1 MKRKRR
7 KTKMTNEIAYNSK
20 EEWLALRRQLG
31 VGGSDASAV
40 IGFNPYKSAYTLWAE
55 KTGRIPEFE
64 GNLITEVGSYLE
76 EFVAKL
82 FERETGKKV
91 RRKNR
96 MLINSV
102 YPWAFA
108 DVDRLVVGEKALLE
122 IKTTNSFPI
131 MKQVRNGEFPEQ
143 YYAQV
148 VHYLAVS
155 GLDKAYLAVLIGCRD
170 FKVFELE
177 RDENE
182 ISALMGAEKEFWF
195 GYVKNDTPPPAD
207 GAESTSETLSTIY
220 PESNDNTVN
229 LMAYENDLKQYM
241 TYTSLIKDV
250 EKQRDEVANRIKAF
264 LGESGRG
271 ESNNY
276 KVSWTSSKRVSFDS
290 KRFASEHG
298 DMDLSDYYKTTNV
311 RTFKVSENSK

>member
-1 MKRKRR
+1 MI
-7 KTKMTNEIAYNSK
+7 NEIAYNTK
-20 EEWLALRRQLG
+20 EEWLDLRKKLG
-31 VGGSDASAV
+31 IGGSDASAV

-55 KTGRIPEFE
+55 KTGKIPEFE
-64 GNLITEVGSYLE
+64 GNLTTEVGSYLE

-82 FERETGKKV
+82 FERDTGKKV

-96 MLINSV
+96 MLVNSK
-102 YPWAFA
+102 YPCAFA

-155 GLDKAYLAVLIGCRD
+155 GLEKAYLAVLIGCRD

-177 RDENE
+177 RDEAE
-182 ISALMGAEKEFWF
+182 ISALMCAEEEFWF
-195 GYVKNDTPPPAD
+195 GYVKTNTPPPAD
-207 GAESTSETLSTIY
+207 GASSTSDTLTAIY
-220 PESNDNTVN
+220 PESNENTVS

-264 LGESGRG
+264 MGESGRG
-271 ESNNY
+271 ETNHY
-276 KVSWTSSKRVSFDS
+276 KVSWTSSNRVTFDS
-290 KRFASEHG
+290 KKFASDHA
-298 DMDLSDYYKTTNV
+298 DMDLSDYYKTSNV
-311 RTFKVSENSK
+311 RSFKVSENSK

>member
-1 MKRKRR
+1 MIR
-7 KTKMTNEIAYNSK
+7 EISYNSK
-20 EEWLALRRQLG
+20 EEWLALRKKLG
-31 VGGSDASAV
+31 VGGSDAGAV
-40 IGFNPYKSAYTLWAE
+40 IGMNPYKSAYTLWAE

-76 EFVAKL
+76 AFAAEL

-96 MLINSV
+96 MLVNDT
-102 YPWAFA
+102 YPFAFA

-122 IKTTNSFPI
+122 IKTTNSVPI
-131 MKQVRNGEFPEQ
+131 MKQLRNSNEFPEA

-155 GLDKAYLAVLIGCRD
+155 GLEKAYLAVLINCRE

-177 RDENE
+177 RDEAE
-182 ISALMGAEKEFWF
+182 IEALMGAEEEFWC

-207 GAESTSETLSTIY
+207 GAASTSDTITAIY
-220 PESNDNTVN
+220 PESNDDTVS
-229 LMAYENDLKQYM
+229 LIAYETDLKQYM
-241 TYTSLIKDV
+241 NFNALIKDL

-264 LGESGRG
+264 MGESGKG
-271 ESNNY
+271 ESDGH
-276 KVSWTSSKRVSFDS
+276 KVSWTSSERKTFDS
-290 KRFASEHG
+290 KKFAADHK
-298 DMDLSDYYKTTNV
+298 DVDLSEYYKTSSY
-311 RTFKVSENSK
+311 RTFKVTEIKK

>member
-1 MKRKRR
+1 MIK
-7 KTKMTNEIAYNSK
+7 EIAYSNK
-20 EEWLALRRQLG
+20 EEWLALRRKLG
-31 VGGSDASAV
+31 VGGSDAGAV

-64 GNLITEVGSYLE
+64 GNLTTEVGSYLE

-91 RRKNR
+91 RRKTKMIVNTD
-96 MLINSV
+96 

-108 DVDRLVVGEKALLE
+108 DVDRLVVGEKSLLE
-122 IKTTNSFPI
+122 IKTTNSFPV
-131 MKQVRNGEFPEQ
+131 MKQVRNGEFPQQ

-155 GLDKAYLAVLIGCRD
+155 GLEKAYLAVLIGCRD
-170 FKVFELE
+170 FKIFELE

-182 ISALMGAEKEFWF
+182 IQALMMAEEEFWL

-207 GAESTSETLSTIY
+207 GAESTSETLTTLY
-220 PESNDNTVN
+220 PESNGDTVN

-241 TYTSLIKDV
+241 TYSSLIKDI

-264 LGESGRG
+264 MGESGRG
-271 ESNNY
+271 ASNHY
-276 KVSWTSSKRVSFDS
+276 KVSWTSTTRSSFDS
-290 KRFASEHG
+290 KRFASDHS
-298 DMDLSDYYKTTNV
+298 DMDLSDYYKTSNV
-311 RTFKVSENSK
+311 RSFKVSEYSK

>member
-1 MKRKRR
+1 MI
-7 KTKMTNEIAYNSK
+7 NEIAYNSK
-20 EEWLALRRQLG
+20 EEWLTLRRQLG

-64 GNLITEVGSYLE
+64 GNLTTEVGSYLE
-76 EFVAKL
+76 EFVAKF

-96 MLINSV
+96 MLINSD

-155 GLDKAYLAVLIGCRD
+155 GLEKAYLAVLIGCRD

-177 RDENE
+177 RDEGE
-182 ISALMGAEKEFWF
+182 ISALMSAEEEFWH
-195 GYVKNDTPPPAD
+195 GYVKTDTPPPAD
-207 GAESTSETLSTIY
+207 GASSTSETLSTIY
-220 PESNDNTVN
+220 PESNGDTVN

-264 LGESGRG
+264 MGESGRG
-271 ESNNY
+271 ESNHY
-276 KVSWTSSKRVSFDS
+276 KVSWTSSKRTTFDS
-290 KRFASEHG
+290 KKFASDHS
-298 DMDLSDYYKTTNV
+298 DMDLSDYYKTSNV
-311 RTFKVSENSK
+311 RSFKVSEYSK

>member
-1 MKRKRR
+1 MIS
-7 KTKMTNEIAYNSK
+7 EIAYNSK
-20 EEWLALRRQLG
+20 EEWLTLRRQLG

-96 MLINSV
+96 MLINSD

-131 MKQVRNGEFPEQ
+131 MKQVRSGEFPEQ

-155 GLDKAYLAVLIGCRD
+155 GLEKAYLAVLIGCRD
-170 FKVFELE
+170 FKIFELE

-182 ISALMGAEKEFWF
+182 IAALMGAEEEFWH

-207 GAESTSETLSTIY
+207 GAESTSETLTAIY

-298 DMDLSDYYKTTNV
+298 DMDLSDYYKTSNV